1 VFTAIS
7 IMAFRVGIT
16 IKTIVKNMTTK
27 TISPANRSSERN
39 GRSNVKRTAL
49 NFEKYAEEG
58 NRFINDVA
66 DELGASRNTA
76 ARITK
81 AVLHAVRDRLSADD
95 AVEFAQG
102 LPMALKGVFIDQW
115 DISDNPVVI
124 RRAHDFLDYIYYKDE
139 FTAAFDFPSEDSV
152 EEGLRGVFNVLE
164 CYMDEGQIEQVKMIM
179 GDHITRLIEGEMYY
193 DRNDPE
199 PI

>member
-1 VFTAIS
+1 
-7 IMAFRVGIT
+7 
-16 IKTIVKNMTTK
+16 MTTK
-27 TISPANRSSERN
+27 TMSRGNRISTRN
-39 GRSNVKRTAL
+39 GRVNTKRTAL
-49 NFEKYAEEG
+49 NFEKYAQEG
-58 NRFINDVA
+58 NQFINDVA
-66 DELGASRNTA
+66 DELGVSRNSA

-102 LPMALKGVFIDQW
+102 LPMALKGIYIDQW
-115 DISDNPVVI
+115 DISANPVVI

-139 FTAAFDFPSEDSV
+139 FTAAYDFPSEDSV

-164 CYMDEGQIEQVKMIM
+164 CYMDEGQIEQVKKIM
-179 GDHITRLIEGEMYY
+179 GNHITQLIEGDMYY